1 MCVAVSRGCGR
12 AFGLAFGMWV
22 GRVECRPRYSAF
34 YANARVQKCAVVGTF
49 YRRYKLPQLLVL
61 MAQDFIGLWAVSR
74 SATTRTTAARSRMK
88 SNRVAPSDLR
98 GVAANPAA
106 PAPFTPSGSMRSLRV
121 PASDLRS
128 VPGSPAAPVP
138 VAAVSP
144 PFAAAGSK
152 DAAAARPAVA
162 VDAAA
167 APPAIRRRS
176 RARRRVSVTSPGGGT
191 TDADT
196 NDELSSGRRFSTLL
210 DRGALALGDDEDP
223 LDMEEPTKRRPRCF
237 IPSTSPLRICW
248 DMLTMVMLMYLAV
261 TTPLRLGFDLNPE
274 GAEEAERRGRSSHS
288 PPV

>member
-1 MCVAVSRGCGR
+1 
-12 AFGLAFGMWV
+12 
-22 GRVECRPRYSAF
+22 
-34 YANARVQKCAVVGTF
+34 
-49 YRRYKLPQLLVL
+49 
-61 MAQDFIGLWAVSR
+61 
-74 SATTRTTAARSRMK
+74 MK

-98 GVAANPAA
+98 SVAANPAA
-106 PAPFTPSGSMRSLRV
+106 PAPFTPSGSVRSLRV
-121 PASDLRS
+121 AASDLRS

-138 VAAVSP
+138 IAASP

-152 DAAAARPAVA
+152 DAAAARPAVG

-167 APPAIRRRS
+167 GPPAVRRRS
-176 RARRRVSVTSPGGGT
+176 RARRRASVKSPGGTT
-191 TDADT
+191 TDADP
-196 NDELSSGRRFSTLL
+196 NGDEPSSSGRRFSTLL

-274 GAEEAERRGRSSHS
+274 GAEAVIEGMLDIVRRLHHG
-288 PPV
+288 